1 MKAKPKDEDQKKSPK
16 KTSKTASPKKAA
28 KKEALG
34 SGWHSLL
41 LLLISLLAGAWMMF
55 R

>member
-1 MKAKPKDEDQKKSPK
+1 MKAAKKDSSKPSKKTNKAAKPK
-16 KTSKTASPKKAA
+16 KTP

-41 LLLISLLAGAWMMF
+41 LLIISLLAGAWMMF

>member
-1 MKAKPKDEDQKKSPK
+1 MKKKPKDKQHQKSNKKEKS
-16 KTSKTASPKKAA
+16 TSSKKAV

-34 SGWHSLL
+34 SGWHPLL
-41 LLLISLLAGAWMMF
+41 LLVLSLLAGAWMMF